1 MTVSPERKALE
12 AEVGRLWRLGLTTSE
27 IGAKLDITKNAVVGM
42 AHRLNLPKRPSP
54 IRRRLPQEGLAS
66 SSTPKPRAA
75 RPKRTVV
82 PAAVKKRATTTRGE
96 GCRWIEGEPAGRNT
110 VYCNQPRVVGR
121 AWCPEHY
128 ARVYRVV
135 VKSDALDHTIPATPP
150 SF

>member
-12 AEVGRLWRLGLTTSE
+12 AEVGRLWRLGLTTRE

-54 IRRRLPQEGLAS
+54 IRRRSAANGAPP
-66 SSTPKPRAA
+66 PKVPAARQSRSKRAA
-75 RPKRTVV
+75 RL
-82 PAAVKKRATTTRGE
+82 AAAKALATTTRGE